1 MMRLYDGFFSNIISN
16 HNIPQYKDPSIGL
29 ENINDP
35 LRKLREKYINHPSIL
50 AILQQQFGK
59 SFSFRIIP

>member
-1 MMRLYDGFFSNIISN
+1 MMRLYDDFFSNIVLN
-16 HNIPQYKDPSIGL
+16 HNIPQYKDPSIDL

-50 AILQQQFGK
+50 AILQ
-59 SFSFRIIP
+59 